1 MAKKK
6 LKLKFVYD
14 APVMLTFALAVLV
27 IFVLDTFVVKGKLAE
42 KWLLSPT
49 SAEGSLPFAFSDFTS
64 IFRLFLH
71 VLGGRDIP
79 FLICNLIFILL
90 LGPEM
95 EERYGSVIIG
105 IMIFVAALFSGVL
118 NACFCKIPV
127 SGSEPVVFMLILRC
141 AMMHLSRSTVSAS
154 ALVVIILFAVMLVL
168 RKNPNGVVGVVITL
182 AGGLC
187 GSLFAFLTSPKARKA
202 KKNEAA
208 MAQFNDENSPRFSV
222 KSTGA
227 RGKASYGGRADS
239 DDETTVVG
247 TLNI

>member
-79 FLICNLIFILL
+79 FLICNLIFIRL

>member
-27 IFVLDTFVVKGKLAE
+27 IFVLDTFAFKGKLAE

-127 SGSEPVVFMLILRC
+127 SGSEPVVFMLILLC
-141 AMMHLSRSTVSAS
+141 AMMHLSRSKVSAS

-168 RKNPNGVVGVVITL
+168 RKNPNGAVGVVITL

-227 RGKASYGGRADS
+227 RGKASYGGRSDS